1 MTEVLL
7 HMKKSRLFPIIR
19 VSCLALVVVCAVVLS
34 SNASQASVINLK
46 AATYFSPAQPLGQ
59 GFTMFL
65 DRVVE
70 RSNGKVK
77 IQTFMGG
84 SLLGPKDIYDG
95 VVQGTVDIGLTMPGY
110 NSGKFPEM
118 EIVEVPHGYVS
129 SFVSSHVANDYF
141 NKYNPKGFAQTK
153 MMYWFASPPSVII
166 LNKPARTLADLKGLK
181 IRGTAR
187 IGEVVACL
195 GGIPQSTPA
204 GEVYTSISRNV
215 MDGIMWPISTLD
227 EWKLADL
234 KPKITNCWQV
244 GGVFAF
250 YTVMNKDTWAKLP
263 PDIQK
268 IFMDVAEEMITKHAA
283 FYDGSDLKG
292 YAMGQSA
299 AAEVF
304 NLSKEDTE
312 KAIKLIQPVSDKWVS
327 AMVDKGFDE
336 KDMKAR
342 NQFLWDRAKYWSA
355 KQKELGIEAIPG
367 RLD

>member
-1 MTEVLL
+1 
-7 HMKKSRLFPIIR
+7 MKKRRLLTIIR
-19 VSCLALVVVCAVVLS
+19 VSCLVLVMVCAVALS
-34 SNASQASVINLK
+34 PNASQADVIKLK
-46 AATYFSPAQPLGQ
+46 AATYFSPAQPLGK

-65 DRVVE
+65 DKVME
-70 RSNGKVK
+70 RSNGQVK
-77 IQTFMGG
+77 IQSFMGG

-141 NKYNPKGFAQTK
+141 NKYDPKGFSETK

-166 LNKPARTLADLKGLK
+166 LNKPAKTIADLKGLK

-187 IGEVVACL
+187 IGEVVSCL
-195 GGIPQSTPA
+195 GAIPTSAPA
-204 GEVYTSISRNV
+204 GEVYTNISRNV

-250 YTVMNKDTWAKLP
+250 YTVMNKDTWNKLP
-263 PDIQK
+263 SNIQK
-268 IFMDVAEEMITKHAA
+268 IFMEVAEEMITKHAA
-283 FYDGSDLKG
+283 FYDGADLKG

-304 NLSKEDTE
+304 NLSKEDIN
-312 KAIKLIQPVSDKWVS
+312 KAIKMIQPVADKWVS
-327 AMVDKGFDE
+327 GMVEKGFKAEDL
-336 KDMKAR
+336 KAR
-342 NQFLWDRAKYWSA
+342 DQFLWDRAKYWAA

-367 RLD
+367 RL